1 MSVRSNLLDIH
12 SGAARAGR
20 ALLPAS
26 LFRTHGLPHQ
36 DRFRAWRE
44 SVGVFLDCR
53 LDPHG
58 DAGDFNGQV
67 ESYLLDDLMLSR
79 CTANHQ
85 KFDRP
90 SLKIARDD
98 IDHYM
103 VQLFITGGTEM
114 RLGRRNIGGTR
125 IVGFD
130 LADVLDS
137 FQHRFSIW
145 LCRVLVRAKAR
156 LQRRCC
162 HRFPDSL
169 HGTVPLTE
177 DGAGALLA
185 NFLKDV
191 FEILPALAPVQA
203 AGVARALIEL
213 IAAAFN
219 GARFPA
225 NDTPA
230 VAERALQLRA
240 RLHVK
245 SRLRERDLNPED
257 IARAMGLSR
266 SALYRLFAGSG
277 GIARY
282 IREQRLR
289 RCFADLAGGSGR
301 DQVAQIAY
309 RWGFADAAHFSRLF
323 RQRFGCTPS
332 ETQERTTAA
341 TGMSDPDPRIG
352 DRRYERWIAGLA

>member
-1 MSVRSNLLDIH
+1 MSVRPNLLDIH
-12 SGAARAGR
+12 SGAARTGR

-26 LFRTHGLPHQ
+26 LFRTHALPHA
-36 DRFRAWRE
+36 DRFDAWRD
-44 SVGVFLDCR
+44 SIGVFLDCR
-53 LDPHG
+53 LDPRS
-58 DAGDFNGQV
+58 DTEDFNGQV

-103 VQLFITGGTEM
+103 VQLFLTGGTEM
-114 RLGRRNIGGTR
+114 NLGRRRIGSTR
-125 IVGFD
+125 LVGFD

-137 FQHRFSIW
+137 FNTDFD
-145 LCRVLVRAKAR
+145 LLAVLVPRAR
-156 LQRRCC
+156 LAPLLQ
-162 HRFPDSL
+162 FPDSL
-169 HGTVPLTE
+169 NGTMPLTE
-177 DGAGALLA
+177 DGAGGLLA

-191 FEILPALAPVQA
+191 FEILPTLAPVQA

-219 GARFPA
+219 GVRFPA
-225 NDTPA
+225 NDMPA
-230 VAERALQLRA
+230 LAERALQLRA

-245 SRLRERDLNPED
+245 SRLRERDLDPDEV
-257 IARAMGLSR
+257 ARAMGLSR
-266 SALYRLFAGSG
+266 SALYRLFAQSG

-289 RCFADLAGGSGR
+289 RCFADLAGGSTR

-332 ETQERTTAA
+332 ETQERATAA
-341 TGMSDPDPRIG
+341 TGMRDPDPRVG
-352 DRRYERWIAGLA
+352 DRRYENWIAGLA

>member
-1 MSVRSNLLDIH
+1 MRPNLLDIH
-12 SGAARAGR
+12 SSAARTGR

-26 LFRTHGLPHQ
+26 LFRTHGLPRA
-36 DRFRAWRE
+36 DRFEAWRQ
-44 SVGVFLDCR
+44 SIGVFLDTR
-53 LDPHG
+53 LDPRS
-58 DAGDFNGQV
+58 DAEDFNGQV

-103 VQLFITGGTEM
+103 VQLFLAGGTEM
-114 RLGRRNIGGTR
+114 KLGRRSIGGTR
-125 IVGFD
+125 LVGFD

-137 FQHRFSIW
+137 VNADFD
-145 LCRVLVRAKAR
+145 LLAVLVPRAR
-156 LQRRCC
+156 LAPLL
-162 HRFPDSL
+162 RFPDAL
-169 HGTVPLTE
+169 HGTMPITE
-177 DGAGALLA
+177 DGAGGLLA
-185 NFLKDV
+185 NFLRDV
-191 FEILPALAPVQA
+191 FDILPALAPVQA
-203 AGVARALIEL
+203 ASVARALIEL

-219 GARFPA
+219 GVRFPA
-225 NDTPA
+225 NDMPA
-230 VAERALQLRA
+230 LAERALQLRA

-266 SALYRLFAGSG
+266 SALYRLFRQTG
-277 GIARY
+277 GIAHY

-289 RCFADLAGGSGR
+289 RCFGELAAGSGR
-301 DQVAQIAY
+301 AQVAQIAY

-323 RQRFGCTPS
+323 KQRFGCTPS
-332 ETQERTTAA
+332 ETQERATA
-341 TGMSDPDPRIG
+341 GMARGDHDPRVG
-352 DRRYERWIAGLA
+352 DRRYESWIAGLAC

>member
-1 MSVRSNLLDIH
+1 MSVRPNHLDIH
-12 SGAARAGR
+12 SSAARTGR

-26 LFRTHGLPHQ
+26 LFRTHALPHAN
-36 DRFRAWRE
+36 RFEAWRE
-44 SVGVFLDCR
+44 SIGVFLDCS
-53 LDPHG
+53 LDPRTE
-58 DAGDFNGQV
+58 ALDFNGQV

-103 VQLFITGGTEM
+103 IQLFLTGGTEM
-114 RLGRRNIGGTR
+114 KLGRRSIGSTR
-125 IVGFD
+125 LIGFD

-137 FQHRFSIW
+137 FNADFD
-145 LCRVLVRAKAR
+145 LLAVLVPRAR
-156 LQRRCC
+156 LDPLL
-162 HRFPDSL
+162 RFPDSL
-169 HGTVPLTE
+169 HGTMPVTE
-177 DGAGALLA
+177 DGAGGLLA
-185 NFLKDV
+185 NFLRDV
-191 FEILPALAPVQA
+191 FDLLPALAPVQA
-203 AGVARALIEL
+203 AGIARALIEL

-219 GARFPA
+219 GVRFPA
-225 NDTPA
+225 NDVPA
-230 VAERALQLRA
+230 LAERALQLRA

-245 SRLRERDLNPED
+245 ARLSERDLSPDD

-266 SALYRLFAGSG
+266 SALYRLFRESG
-277 GIARY
+277 GIAHY

-289 RCFADLAGGSGR
+289 RSFAELAGSSGR
-301 DQVAQIAY
+301 IQVAQVAY

-332 ETQERTTAA
+332 ETQERATAA
-341 TGMSDPDPRIG
+341 MAHGDPDPRVG
-352 DRRYERWIAGLA
+352 DRRYESWIAGLA

>member
-1 MSVRSNLLDIH
+1 MH
-12 SGAARAGR
+12 SSAARTGR
-20 ALLPAS
+20 ALIPAS
-26 LFRTHGLPHQ
+26 LFRTHALPPEE
-36 DRFRAWRE
+36 RFQAWRE
-44 SVGVFLDCR
+44 SIGVFLDTR
-53 LDPHG
+53 LDPSS
-58 DAGDFNGQV
+58 DAQAFNGQV

-90 SLKIARDD
+90 TLKIARDD

-103 VQLFITGGTEM
+103 IQLFLRGGTEM
-114 RLGRRNIGGTR
+114 TLGRRSIGSTR
-125 IVGFD
+125 LVGFD

-137 FQHRFSIW
+137 FNADFD
-145 LCRVLVRAKAR
+145 LLAVLVPRAR
-156 LQRRCC
+156 LAPLL
-162 HRFPDSL
+162 RFPDSL
-169 HGTVPLTE
+169 NGSMPIVA

-191 FEILPALAPVQA
+191 FEILPALATVQA

-219 GARFPA
+219 GVRFPA
-225 NDTPA
+225 NDMPA
-230 VAERALQLRA
+230 LAERALQLRA

-245 SRLRERDLNPED
+245 SRLRERDLNPEEV
-257 IARAMGLSR
+257 ARVMGLSR
-266 SALYRLFAGSG
+266 SALYRLFAQSG

-289 RCFADLAGGSGR
+289 RCFADLAGGSTR
-301 DQVAQIAY
+301 DQVAQVAY

-332 ETQERTTAA
+332 ETQERATAA
-341 TGMSDPDPRIG
+341 MAKGDYDPRIG
-352 DRRYERWIAGLA
+352 DRRYESWIAGLA

>member
-1 MSVRSNLLDIH
+1 LSVRPNFLDIH
-12 SGAARAGR
+12 ASAARTGR

-26 LFRTHGLPHQ
+26 LFRTHDLPLA
-36 DRFRAWRE
+36 DRFEAWRE

-53 LDPHG
+53 LDPRSG
-58 DAGDFNGQV
+58 TEDFNGQV

-103 VQLFITGGTEM
+103 VQLFLTGGTEM
-114 RLGRRNIGGTR
+114 RLGRRAIGSTR
-125 IVGFD
+125 LIGFD

-137 FQHRFSIW
+137 FNADFD
-145 LCRVLVRAKAR
+145 LVAVLVPRAR
-156 LQRRCC
+156 LAPLL
-162 HRFPDSL
+162 RFPDSL
-169 HGTVPLTE
+169 HGAMPITE
-177 DGAGALLA
+177 DGAGGLLA

-191 FEILPALAPVQA
+191 FEILPALAPGQA
-203 AGVARALIEL
+203 ASVARSLVEL

-219 GARFPA
+219 GAHFPA
-225 NDTPA
+225 NDMPA
-230 VAERALQLRA
+230 LAERALQLRA

-245 SRLRERDLNPED
+245 ARLSERDLDPED
-257 IARAMGLSR
+257 IARALGVSR
-266 SALYRLFAGSG
+266 SALYRLFRQSG
-277 GIARY
+277 GIAQY

-289 RCFADLAGGSGR
+289 RCFGELAAGSGGM
-301 DQVAQIAY
+301 QVAQIAY
-309 RWGFADAAHFSRLF
+309 RWGFSDAAHFSRLF

-332 ETQERTTAA
+332 ETQERATAA
-341 TGMSDPDPRIG
+341 MARGDFDPRVG
-352 DRRYERWIAGLA
+352 DRRYESWIAGLA

>member
-1 MSVRSNLLDIH
+1 LDIH
-12 SGAARAGR
+12 SGAARTGR

-26 LFRTHGLPHQ
+26 LFRTHALPHE
-36 DRFRAWRE
+36 DRFQAWRE
-44 SVGVFLDCR
+44 SVGIFLDCR
-53 LDPHG
+53 LDPRS
-58 DAGDFNGQV
+58 DTGDFNGQV

-90 SLKIARDD
+90 SLKIAHDD

-103 VQLFITGGTEM
+103 VQFFLTGGTEM
-114 RLGRRNIGGTR
+114 RLGRRSLGSTR
-125 IVGFD
+125 LVGFD

-137 FQHRFSIW
+137 FNADFD
-145 LCRVLVRAKAR
+145 LLAVLVPRAR
-156 LQRRCC
+156 LAPLL
-162 HRFPDSL
+162 RFPDSL
-169 HGTVPLTE
+169 NGTMPLTE

-191 FEILPALAPVQA
+191 FETLPALTPAQA
-203 AGVARALIEL
+203 EGTARALIEL
-213 IAAAFN
+213 IASAFN
-219 GARFPA
+219 GVRFPA
-225 NDTPA
+225 NDMPA
-230 VAERALQLRA
+230 LAERALQLRA

-245 SRLRERDLNPED
+245 AHLCERDLNPDD

-266 SALYRLFAGSG
+266 SALYRLFRQSG

-289 RCFADLAGGSGR
+289 RCLGELTSGSGHA
-301 DQVAQIAY
+301 QVAQIAY
-309 RWGFADAAHFSRLF
+309 RWDFSDAAHFSRLF

-332 ETQERTTAA
+332 ETQERATAA
-341 TGMSDPDPRIG
+341 MTAGGHDPRVG
-352 DRRYERWIAGLA
+352 DRRYESWIAGLA